1 MKREEA
7 ISLINAKYPNH
18 DIDKVT
24 ETERYFIVGIIPKSN
39 RKSGGIKLISC
50 EDGLKAVVKE
60 TKQIF
65 TYNPIRD
72 GK

>member
-7 ISLINAKYPNH
+7 VSLIMTKYPDH

-24 ETERYFIVGIIPKSN
+24 ETERYFLISLLPKGN
-39 RKSGGIKLISC
+39 HRPDGIKLISC
-50 EDGLKAVVKE
+50 DDGLKAVVKE
-60 TKQIF
+60 TKQIL

-72 GK
+72 GE